1 MTLCDK
7 CKHDVFDHKF
17 SYLIPNGLTQP
28 VNTVIKCN
36 MCSCQQF
43 QPMEKQTEKEEIEVS
58 IPQFTTKCAIETC
71 DNAANVHL
79 TFMFSD
85 EHVSTPMPYC
95 NKHAIGYFTH
105 WLGKLIVERI
115 P

>member
-1 MTLCDK
+1 
-7 CKHDVFDHKF
+7 
-17 SYLIPNGLTQP
+17 
-28 VNTVIKCN
+28 

-43 QPMEKQTEKEEIEVS
+43 QPMEKQTEKEEEIEEIS
-58 IPQFTTKCAIETC
+58 IPQSTTKSIITKATECIIETC
-71 DNAANVHL
+71 DNVANVHL